1 MKQTL
6 VIGSTVVDIIV
17 QVPRIPATGEDVN
30 IVSQHMQLGGC
41 AYNVSHI
48 LRLTGTPHILC
59 SPVGS
64 GIYGDYVAA
73 RLADAGI
80 PCFIR
85 LDNIPNG
92 CCYCLVEDGGER
104 SFMSCHG
111 AEYLFQKNWMTRIDC
126 NNADSVYICG
136 LEIEEPTGV
145 EIISFLEEHTE
156 LTVFFAPGPR
166 IQYLPAEHLERLFR
180 LKPVLHL
187 NREEACSFTGC
198 SDPADAARR
207 LYRKTGNMLVVTLGK
222 EGALVLQDGRVCHV
236 PGFPAEVTDTIGAG
250 DSHIG
255 ALIAYIKQGFPLEQA
270 AERANRLAA
279 AVVATKGAIL
289 SPEDFKTVI
298 RSFEVV

>member
-41 AYNVSHI
+41 AYNVSHM

-73 RLADAGI
+73 RLADTGI

-136 LEIEEPTGV
+136 LEIEEPTGI

-156 LTVFFAPGPR
+156 LIVFFAPGPR
-166 IQYLPAEHLERLFR
+166 IQYLPADHLERLFR

-187 NREEACSFTGC
+187 NREEACSFTGTP
-198 SDPADAARR
+198 DPAEAARC
-207 LYRKTGNMLVVTLGK
+207 LYRKTENMLVVTLSKNGAITLKDGK
-222 EGALVLQDGRVCHV
+222 ISHV
-236 PGFPAEVTDTIGAG
+236 PGFPATVEDTIGAG
-250 DSHIG
+250 DSHAG
-255 ALIAYIKQGFPLEQA
+255 ALIAYLKQGFSLEQA
-270 AERANRLAA
+270 TRRANRLAA

-289 SPEDFKTVI
+289 SPEDFKTVS